1 MKKISFKVIT
11 LFPDLIQPYLQDA
24 LLAKAMAS
32 DIIHVQTVD
41 LRNFSQKKYNSVDD
55 TVFGGG
61 DGMLLQYRPLQLALE
76 SIPVSGD
83 GTKRRKVVYLSPQGT
98 RWSADLAKEFSAL
111 DEVILIC
118 GRYAGIDQ
126 RFLHQYVD
134 AEISLG
140 DFVLSGG
147 ELAALAVIESVS
159 RYIPDVL
166 GHNLSAAQDS
176 FEDGL
181 LEAPQ
186 FTKPQIENGFEVP
199 AVLLSGNHLK
209 ISEWRKNCSILI
221 TLKKRP
227 DLIAKQQKKIKWTEV
242 KQFYADMSMRD
253 KEILNLEDME
263 FPDET

>member
-1 MKKISFKVIT
+1 MKKISFNVIT
-11 LFPDLIQPYLQDA
+11 LFPELIQSYLKDA
-24 LLAKAMAS
+24 LLAKAIAAGS
-32 DIIHVQTVD
+32 VQVQVVD

-61 DGMLLQYRPLQLALE
+61 DGMLLQCRPLELALE
-76 SIPVSGD
+76 SVLAGSND
-83 GTKRRKVVYLSPQGT
+83 LKRRKVIYLSPQGS
-98 RWSADLAKEFSAL
+98 RWHAGRAKEFSNL
-111 DEVILIC
+111 DEVVLIC
-118 GRYAGIDQ
+118 GRYAGVDQ

-159 RYIPDVL
+159 RYIPGVL
-166 GHNLSAAQDS
+166 GHDLSAAHDS

-199 AVLLSGNHLK
+199 SVLLSGNHLK
-209 ISEWRKNCSILI
+209 IMEWRKNCSILV

-227 DLIAKQQKKIKWTEV
+227 DLISMQEKIHWAEV
-242 KQFYADMSMRD
+242 KQFYALMSARD
-253 KEILNLEDME
+253 KQILKFEQME
-263 FPDET
+263 FPHET